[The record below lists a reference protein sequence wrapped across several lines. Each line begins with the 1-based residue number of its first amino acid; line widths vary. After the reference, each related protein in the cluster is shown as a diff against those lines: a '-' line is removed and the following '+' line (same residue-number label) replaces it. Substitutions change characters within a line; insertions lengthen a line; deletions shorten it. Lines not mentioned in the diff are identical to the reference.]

1 MSVVTAGSMD
11 RLRPS
16 VAACALFFAFSFAQ
30 LAAAAGAAA
39 PDTLSRIGAAH
50 RIVVAFSGDSPPFS
64 SVGDGNAAVGYS
76 IDICRKVVTSIGLG
90 LGVPDLKVDWRVGT
104 VAERLAMIEKGQADL
119 DCANTSET
127 LARLAHVDFSN
138 RVFIDAGGL
147 LVKGS
152 SRIDRL
158 ADLANRKIG
167 VIAGTTTEARLR
179 ATLKERLVNA
189 TVVTVREG
197 PEGSAMLEAGS
208 LDAFAGDKIK
218 LVGLAAAASE
228 PGSLR
233 ILPDDLSFEPYAF
246 AIARGDSSMRLAV
259 NRALSQ
265 LTTSGEIEDIFRR
278 WLGQYGR
285 PTGLLAAMYL
295 LNTIPE

>member
-1 MSVVTAGSMD
+1 MTHRWRPLVAVVALLGAH
-11 RLRPS
+11 
-16 VAACALFFAFSFAQ
+16 VAAI
-30 LAAAAGAAA
+30 AATPAPA
-39 PDTLSRIGAAH
+39 PDTLSRIRAAH
-50 RIVVAFSGDSPPFS
+50 RIAIAFSGDSPPFS
-64 SVGDGNAAVGYS
+64 SVGEGNAAVGYS
-76 IDICRKVVTSIGLG
+76 IDICRKVVASIGMG
-90 LGVPDLKVDWRVGT
+90 LGMPDLKVDWRVGT

-127 LARLAHVDFSN
+127 LERLARVDFSN

-167 VIAGTTTEARLR
+167 VIGGTTTEARLR

-189 TVVTVREG
+189 TVITVREG

-218 LVGLAAAASE
+218 LVGLAAQAKDPKKLALLAE
-228 PGSLR
+228 
-233 ILPDDLSFEPYAF
+233 DLSFEPYGL
-246 AIARGDSSMRLAV
+246 AIPRNDSAYRLEV
-259 NRALSQ
+259 NKALTQ
-265 LTTSGEIEDIFRR
+265 IYMGGEIEPIFAA
-278 WLGQYGR
+278 WLGKLGR
-285 PTGLLAAMYL
+285 PSSLLAAMYL
-295 LNTIPE
+295 LYSIPD

>member
-1 MSVVTAGSMD
+1 MSARTAATKNRWRPLVAVVVLLGAH
-11 RLRPS
+11 
-16 VAACALFFAFSFAQ
+16 VAAV
-30 LAAAAGAAA
+30 AAGPA
-39 PDTLSRIGAAH
+39 PDTLSRIRSAH
-50 RIVVAFSGDSPPFS
+50 RITIAFSGDSPPFS
-64 SVGDGNAAVGYS
+64 SVGDGNAPVGYS
-76 IDICRKVVTSIGLG
+76 IDICRKVIASIGLG
-90 LGVPDLKVDWRVGT
+90 LGMSDLKVDWRVGT

-127 LARLAHVDFSN
+127 LERLARVDFSN

-158 ADLANRKIG
+158 ADLASRKIG
-167 VIAGTTTEARLR
+167 VIAGTTTEQRLR

-189 TVVTVREG
+189 TVITVREG

-218 LVGLAAAASE
+218 LVGLAAAANE
-228 PGSLR
+228 PGALR
-233 ILPDDLSFEPYAF
+233 IQPDDISFEPYAF
-246 AIARGDSSMRLAV
+246 AVARGDSAMRLAV

-265 LTTSGEIEDIFRR
+265 LTTSGEIEEIFRR

-295 LNTIPE
+295 LNSIPE